1 MVVTE
6 CIELVETLKKEGM
19 TITTAESCTGGLIAA
34 AITDVPGSSEVFK
47 RGFVTYCD
55 EAKHETLGV
64 SEEVLA
70 TDTAVSERVA
80 SEMAEG
86 AAKAAKADAAISVT
100 GIAGPGGGSPDK
112 PVGLVYIGIYVKGKK
127 IVVKHVF
134 EGTRAEVREQAVR
147 SAIHSMRVLL

>member
-55 EAKHETLGV
+55 EAKHEMLGV

>member
-55 EAKHETLGV
+55 EAKHEMLGV

-134 EGTRAEVREQAVR
+134 EGTRAEGREQAVR

>member
-55 EAKHETLGV
+55 EAKHEMLGV

-100 GIAGPGGGSPDK
+100 GIAGPGGGSADK

>member
-55 EAKHETLGV
+55 EAKHEMLGV

-86 AAKAAKADAAISVT
+86 AAKVAKADAAISVT

>member
-1 MVVTE
+1 MVTE

-34 AITDVPGSSEVFK
+34 AITDVPGSSDVFK

-55 EAKHETLGV
+55 EAKHEMLGV
-64 SEEVLA
+64 SEEALLN
-70 TDTAVSERVA
+70 DTAVSERVA

>member
-1 MVVTE
+1 MVTE

-34 AITDVPGSSEVFK
+34 AITDVPGSSDVFK

-55 EAKHETLGV
+55 EAKHEMLGV
-64 SEEVLA
+64 SEEALLN
-70 TDTAVSERVA
+70 DTAVSERVA

-100 GIAGPGGGSPDK
+100 GIAGPGGGSADK

>member
-1 MVVTE
+1 
-6 CIELVETLKKEGM
+6 
-19 TITTAESCTGGLIAA
+19 
-34 AITDVPGSSEVFK
+34 VFK

-55 EAKHETLGV
+55 EAKHEMLGV

>member
-55 EAKHETLGV
+55 EAKHEMLGV

-86 AAKAAKADAAISVT
+86 AAKTAKADAAISVT

>member
-1 MVVTE
+1 MVTE
-6 CIELVETLKKEGM
+6 CIDLVESLKKEGM

-55 EAKHETLGV
+55 EAKHEMLGV
-64 SEEVLA
+64 SKETLLN
-70 TDTAVSERVA
+70 DTAVSESVA

-100 GIAGPGGGSPDK
+100 GIAGPDGGSADK

>member
-55 EAKHETLGV
+55 EAKHEMLGV

-112 PVGLVYIGIYVKGKK
+112 PVGLVYIGI
-127 IVVKHVF
+127 
-134 EGTRAEVREQAVR
+134 
-147 SAIHSMRVLL
+147 

>member
-55 EAKHETLGV
+55 EAKHEMLGV
-64 SEEVLA
+64 SEEILA

-100 GIAGPGGGSPDK
+100 GIAGPGGGSADK

>member
-34 AITDVPGSSEVFK
+34 AITDVPGSSEVYK

-55 EAKHETLGV
+55 EAKHEMLGV

-100 GIAGPGGGSPDK
+100 GIAGPGGGSADK

>member
-1 MVVTE
+1 MVTE

-34 AITDVPGSSEVFK
+34 AITDVPGSSDVFK

-55 EAKHETLGV
+55 EAKHEMLGV
-64 SEEVLA
+64 SEEALLN
-70 TDTAVSERVA
+70 DTAVSERVA

-100 GIAGPGGGSPDK
+100 GIAGPGGGRADK

>member
-55 EAKHETLGV
+55 EAKHEMLGV
-64 SEEVLA
+64 SEEILA

>member
-1 MVVTE
+1 MVVKE

-55 EAKHETLGV
+55 EAKHEMLGV

-86 AAKAAKADAAISVT
+86 AAKTAKADAAISVT

>member
-1 MVVTE
+1 MVTE

-34 AITDVPGSSEVFK
+34 AITDVPGSSDVFK

-55 EAKHETLGV
+55 EAKHEMLGV
-64 SEEVLA
+64 SEEALLN
-70 TDTAVSERVA
+70 DTAVSERVA

-127 IVVKHVF
+127 N
-134 EGTRAEVREQAVR
+134 R
-147 SAIHSMRVLL
+147 S